1 MNSDDDT
8 PPTLIGK
15 QAGVSLAMCSAQL
28 LLCSAQLLLCSAQ
41 LLLKL
46 CFKALLVFS
55 KP

>member
-28 LLCSAQLLLCSAQ
+28 LLCSAQLLL
-41 LLLKL
+41 KL